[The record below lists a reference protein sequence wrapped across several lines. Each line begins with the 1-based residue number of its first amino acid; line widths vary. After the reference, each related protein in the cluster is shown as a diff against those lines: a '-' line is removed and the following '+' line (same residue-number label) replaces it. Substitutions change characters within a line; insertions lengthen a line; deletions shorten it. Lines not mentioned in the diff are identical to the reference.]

1 MMRLDLMVSSMEVE
15 NRSNYTLLPKKSL
28 VGSGS
33 GEMMN
38 NGWDRGLLVNEEGFR
53 RFLFILA
60 KGSAG
65 AGGRL
70 VLSGVPF
77 WDDDY
82 TSFNS

>member
-1 MMRLDLMVSSMEVE
+1 MVSSMEVE

-28 VGSGS
+28 IGSGS

-38 NGWDRGLLVNEEGFR
+38 TGWDGGLLVNEEGFR
-53 RFLFILA
+53 GFLFILA

-65 AGGRL
+65 ARGRL

-77 WDDDY
+77 RDDDY